1 LTDESEPTVALQA
14 DAEDRAHVMSSV
26 ARAVR
31 VPKTAELVA
40 GHLRRQIV
48 RGELKEGDALPAE
61 TALMEQFAVSRP
73 TLREAFRV
81 LESEA
86 LITVRRGSHGGAR
99 VHVPNDDVAARYA
112 GLVLQFRGATLA
124 DVLEARAV
132 IEPPAAGLLAQRRTA
147 ADLKRLQAAADAED
161 AAIDDPHQ
169 SIRLRQEFHL
179 LVVELAGNETIRV
192 LVGMLRHI
200 VDTATFSKVAR
211 DAGSPS
217 ERAAQHTGHRSHRR
231 LIDYIDA
238 KDSTGAEQLWRK
250 HIVETTRYLTDS
262 PTASTVLELLS

>member
-1 LTDESEPTVALQA
+1 MAARDAGVNDGA
-14 DAEDRAHVMSSV
+14 DRDVSL
-26 ARAVR
+26 AREVR

-40 GHLRRQIV
+40 AHLRRQIV
-48 RGELKEGDALPAE
+48 RGELKESDALPPE
-61 TALMEQFAVSRP
+61 TTLMEQFGVSRP

-86 LITVRRGSHGGAR
+86 LISVHRGSHGGAR
-99 VHVPNDDVAARYA
+99 VHVPNEAVAARYA

-124 DVLEARAV
+124 DVLAARAV
-132 IEPPAAGLLAQRRTA
+132 LEPPCAGLVAERHTARDLRRLHEA
-147 ADLKRLQAAADAED
+147 VDEAD
-161 AAIDDPHQ
+161 AAIEDPNR
-169 SIRLRQEFHL
+169 SIRLQQDVHS
-179 LVVELAGNETIRV
+179 LVVDLARNETTKV
-192 LVGMLRHI
+192 LVGMLRRI
-200 VDTATFSKVAR
+200 VDTATFSKIAR

-231 LIDYIDA
+231 LIDYIEAGDA
-238 KDSTGAEQLWRK
+238 EGAERLWRK